1 MTDKMKQIYLSKSF
15 YFVKELYFCNPYVLG
30 YLEPNQVIQNQYYLP
45 IYNVPQ
51 HTNFIKSYLNILLRY
66 HTID

>member
-30 YLEPNQVIQNQYYLP
+30 YLEPNQGIQNQYFYL
-45 IYNVPQ
+45 YKMY
-51 HTNFIKSYLNILLRY
+51 HNILILFKHIAEILY
-66 HTID
+66 N